1 MRSGKRPMHLNFHFT
16 LYLIL
21 PSTASAKKDLIH
33 IMRILHLI
41 SGGDVGGAKTHVHLL
56 LQGLSK
62 TDHIRLVCFKDGAF
76 AQEAAALGIDTRVI
90 DAGLRQ
96 TVSQLQALIEKERFE
111 VIHCHGARANMVG
124 MLLKRKVQLPVV
136 TTVHSDYRLDYMGR
150 PTAALTYGTIN
161 KLALRR
167 LDSWIG
173 VSEATADM
181 LIARKFDPQ
190 RVYKLYNSVSFD
202 DLSPALSREA
212 FLEKIG
218 LAAAPDS
225 VIFGIAARISPVKDM
240 ETLIR
245 AFAATVAKCPGARLI
260 IAGDGEQRSEL
271 EALAARLCP
280 AGSYCFCG
288 WLDDVDTFYH
298 AIDINMLTS
307 VSEGFPYALP
317 EGAKMHCAT
326 IASRVGGV
334 PEFIEDGING
344 LLFTPK
350 DVDTLAAHMLRLTND
365 AELRQTFAERLF
377 ERTKREFSI
386 DAMLETQKTI
396 YTRVLEQFARKNSG
410 KRDGIVLCGAYGKGN
425 SGDEAILSVIVS
437 GLLREDPVL
446 PVTVLSRKPEETRLR
461 THVNAVHTFDLFRV
475 FRAMCHSTLYLSGG
489 GSLIQDA
496 TSTRSLL
503 YYLHSIRD
511 AKKRGCKVMMFG
523 CGIGPVQRKN
533 NRKRAAAYICRYVD
547 RITLRDEQ
555 SLDELMS
562 LGVSGVPVKV
572 TADMALLLAPAAEEK
587 VEMLLHSQ
595 LIGTSTPY
603 LLLAPRPWQGAEQH
617 IPALADAA
625 VHAQKTYGLAPV
637 LLAMEPKRDRPVCD
651 TLAALLHEK
660 GQPATVL
667 DAPEDAALCVG
678 LIRSAAAVLSMRL
691 HALIFAAGQGKPC
704 AGIVYDPKVS
714 GFMKSL
720 GERQFCALEDADS
733 TRLCRLVDEMMAAGS
748 TSADTLRERANENF
762 IQARELLR

>member
-1 MRSGKRPMHLNFHFT
+1 
-16 LYLIL
+16 
-21 PSTASAKKDLIH
+21 
-33 IMRILHLI
+33 MRILHLI

-62 TDHIRLVCFKDGAF
+62 TEHIRLVCFKDGAF
-76 AQEAAALGIDTRVI
+76 AQEATALGIDTRVI

-96 TVSQLQALIEKERFE
+96 TVSQLQALIAQERFDL
-111 VIHCHGARANMVG
+111 IHCHGARANMVG
-124 MLLKRKVQLPVV
+124 TLLKKAVRLPVV

-150 PTAALTYGTIN
+150 PLAALTYGTIN

-173 VSEATADM
+173 VSDATANM
-181 LIARKFDPQ
+181 LIARNFDPQ

-202 DLSPALSREA
+202 KLSPALSREE
-212 FLEKIG
+212 FLKKIG
-218 LAAAPDS
+218 LSAAPGS

-245 AFAATVAKCPGARLI
+245 AFAATVGECPDVRLI
-260 IAGDGEQRSEL
+260 IAGEGEQRAEL

-288 WLDDVDTFYH
+288 WLDDVDTFYS
-298 AIDINMLTS
+298 AIDVNLLTS

-326 IASRVGGV
+326 ISSRVGGV

-350 DVDTLAAHMLRLTND
+350 DVSALTAHMLRLAND
-365 AELRQTFAERLF
+365 ADLRQTFAERLF

-396 YTRVLEQFARKNSG
+396 YKRVLEQHARRQSG
-410 KRDGIVLCGAYGKGN
+410 SRDGIVLCGAYGKGN

-437 GLLREDPVL
+437 GLLRQDPVL
-446 PVTVLSRKPEETRLR
+446 PVTVLSRKPAETRLR
-461 THVNAVHTFDLFRV
+461 THVNSVHTFNFLRV
-475 FRAMCHSTLYLSGG
+475 FRAMRRSSLYLSGG

-533 NRKRAAAYICRYVD
+533 NRKRAAACICKYVD
-547 RITLRDEQ
+547 RITLRDAQ
-555 SLDELMS
+555 SLDELQK
-562 LGVSGVPVKV
+562 LGVSGVPVTV

-587 VEMLLHSQ
+587 VEMLLRNQ
-595 LIGTSTPY
+595 GIDAKTPY
-603 LLLAPRPWQGAEQH
+603 FLLSPRPWQGAEQH
-617 IPALADAA
+617 MPALADAA
-625 VHAQKTYGLAPV
+625 AHAQKVYGLAPV
-637 LLAMEPKRDRPVCD
+637 LLAMEPKRDRPMCD
-651 TLAALLHEK
+651 MLASLLREK
-660 GQPATVL
+660 GLNVPVL

-691 HALIFAAGQGKPC
+691 HALIFAAGQGVPC

-720 GERQFCALEDADS
+720 GEQKFCALEEADS
-733 TRLCRLVDEMMAAGS
+733 ARLCHLVDGMMAAGG

-762 IQARELLR
+762 IQASELLK